1 MVDHMAGQVMRGDS
15 MQECFTLVGALAAST
30 TTIGIGTLVANVWN
44 RSLGVLAVAAATA
57 QLVSGGR
64 FWLGIGA
71 GASPASPYGAEH
83 KAVGIDLHPDMAAR
97 HQRVCDFIELA
108 NEMWT
113 DGVVAGVTGFPV
125 PPARIPVMVGV
136 NSAALAR
143 LAAVH
148 TDGINI
154 RWNHPRL
161 EEIVEAAREARP
173 ADAAPLLVT
182 TWQPFEEALLDA
194 DSPDRRRYTRIGID
208 RLIVVQFDRADV
220 ALIRQR

>member
-1 MVDHMAGQVMRGDS
+1 
-15 MQECFTLVGALAAST
+15 
-30 TTIGIGTLVANVWN
+30 
-44 RSLGVLAVAAATA
+44 
-57 QLVSGGR
+57 
-64 FWLGIGA
+64 
-71 GASPASPYGAEH
+71 
-83 KAVGIDLHPDMAAR
+83 
-97 HQRVCDFIELA
+97 
-108 NEMWT
+108 
-113 DGVVAGVTGFPV
+113 
-125 PPARIPVMVGV
+125 MVGV

-173 ADAAPLLVT
+173 ADAAPLLAT